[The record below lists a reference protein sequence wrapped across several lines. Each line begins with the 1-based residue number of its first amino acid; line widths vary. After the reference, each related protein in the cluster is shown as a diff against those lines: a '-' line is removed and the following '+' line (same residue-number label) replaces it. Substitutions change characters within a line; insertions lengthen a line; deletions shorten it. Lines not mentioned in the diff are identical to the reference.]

1 MTGFFSRLLSRAEP
15 HRPQETKVSRVAP
28 LIAIAGTGKAVWSD
42 RDTTALTGIGYG
54 RNAVAYRCI
63 RMIAEAAASLRYDV
77 FSDSDELENHPLR
90 QLLLHPNPRQTGG
103 DLFEAL
109 YANLLCF
116 GNAYIEV
123 VSDGRT
129 PRELYALRP
138 DRVRVV
144 PGPDGWPEAYEYAAG
159 GHAVLLRNDGVEQP
173 QVLHLRM
180 FDPLSDHYGMAPLS
194 AAQVALDIHNSAS
207 SWNKALLD
215 NSARPS
221 GALVYAAGG
230 NNMTDEQFDRL
241 KEELDVTFSGA
252 LNAGRP
258 ILLEGGLD
266 WKPLSLSP
274 KDMDFMEAKSS
285 AAREIALALGV
296 PPLLLGLPGDNTFAN
311 YAEANRALWRQTV
324 IPLAQRTLNA
334 FAHWLTP
341 AFGTGLR
348 LELDLEKVEALASER
363 DALWTRLEGASFLT
377 TDDKREQAGF
387 KPRNGADMSGKPAT
401 KAAKEAR
408 ADRSPP
414 FPTAP
419 RAGARAELTAKEFNP
434 DQPRDDLG
442 RWTDGG
448 GEAADQSNIFD
459 PLVHLASDI
468 TGFTRHGINRAI
480 ERGISPGAILDAVNN
495 PIKIQPQSNGT
506 IRYIGGSAVVVL
518 NADGQVVT
526 LWRQ

>member
-1 MTGFFSRLLSRAEP
+1 MTSFFRRLLSRP
-15 HRPQETKVSRVAP
+15 DRPGPQETKVSRVAP
-28 LIAIAGTGKAVWSD
+28 LIALAGTGRAVWSD

-90 QLLLHPNPRQTGG
+90 NLLLRPNPRQTGG

-109 YANLLCF
+109 YANMLCF

-123 VSDGRT
+123 VADGRT

-144 PGPDGWPEAYEYAAG
+144 PGPDGWPEGYEYAAG
-159 GHAVLLRNDGVEQP
+159 GHAVMLRNDGAEQP
-173 QVLHLRM
+173 PVLHLRM

-241 KEELDVTFSGA
+241 KDELETTFSGA
-252 LNAGRP
+252 MNAGRP

-266 WKPLSLSP
+266 WKPLALSP
-274 KDMDFMEAKSS
+274 KDMDFLEAKSS

-296 PPLLLGLPGDNTFAN
+296 PPLLLGLPGDNTYAN
-311 YAEANRALWRQTV
+311 YAEAHRALWRQTV

-334 FAHWLTP
+334 FAHWLAP
-341 AFGTGLR
+341 AYGTGLR
-348 LELDLEKVEALASER
+348 IELDLEKVEALAPER
-363 DALWTRLEGASFLT
+363 DALWKRLEGASFLAENE
-377 TDDKREQAGF
+377 KREQAGF
-387 KPRNGADMSGKPAT
+387 KPRDVAAALGQTAS
-401 KAAKEAR
+401 KAGEAR
-408 ADRSPP
+408 
-414 FPTAP
+414 
-419 RAGARAELTAKEFNP
+419 
-434 DQPRDDLG
+434 
-442 RWTDGG
+442 
-448 GEAADQSNIFD
+448 
-459 PLVHLASDI
+459 
-468 TGFTRHGINRAI
+468 
-480 ERGISPGAILDAVNN
+480 
-495 PIKIQPQSNGT
+495 
-506 IRYIGGSAVVVL
+506 
-518 NADGQVVT
+518 
-526 LWRQ
+526 